1 MVVLV
6 LAAGAGAGAAVSV
19 CRCSVAAAFAA
30 AAVAAFTAGCLL
42 LCLVAAAGGTGGAGG
57 AAVAARVDW
66 AQCWLLLQRLRSF
79 DPIGALPRDG
89 VACARLRRIGIQW
102 GLCRLLST

>member
-1 MVVLV
+1 M
-6 LAAGAGAGAAVSV
+6 
-19 CRCSVAAAFAA
+19 
-30 AAVAAFTAGCLL
+30 L

-89 VACARLRRIGIQW
+89 VACARLRRIGLQW
-102 GLCRLLST
+102 GLCRLLSTY